1 MGHCGILCLSACS
14 ASDDWYI
21 VVPVGFEPT
30 LPRFSYL
37 LQLSLLIVYINI
49 AQSFVVWTLPL
60 PCWYYTNLGIPC
72 QVSTPFIW
80 SNL

>member
-1 MGHCGILCLSACS
+1 MHTANSLQFSHFICSILL
-14 ASDDWYI
+14 I
-21 VVPVGFEPT
+21 VLPVGFEPT